1 MPAKKRNQEDD
12 PPKPRALHPKEVPPE
27 EKKPKAEKS

>member
-1 MPAKKRNQEDD
+1 MAASKRHKEDD

-27 EKKPKAEKS
+27 EEKPKAE